1 MQGRLKQGLL
11 WGMGLTLLAVAGGCL
26 VAVLASGAPER
37 QAVPSPSGT
46 GPVTST
52 VQSAPSVPL
61 SSPAFAVRPALK
73 EGQAASETAGS
84 GLLARPALDW
94 YRAALVPT
102 ASVRDRTIAL
112 RINILCAQVRSA
124 KASFETQRAAS
135 SRPAVASAPG
145 VSAQELD
152 ELNMRTA
159 KAAPPEQGVEL
170 QKLSDYCAP
179 GEGFEL
185 ARALR
190 KAGTRPIEYFEL
202 ALPDRPLAGRFP
214 VVVGVLGNPGAN
226 APEFAIWADR
236 GLRDVLERGHGLNDL
251 QAWHASAWILR
262 EVLGGTEEVAL
273 FDRTQCAVYGHCR
286 SAKLLTDADRQRA
299 EAAARQVL
307 QDLQRQDWPRLVYGP
322 QP

>member
-1 MQGRLKQGLL
+1 MQGRLKQRTL
-11 WGMGLTLLAVAGGCL
+11 WGMGLALLAAAGGCFL
-26 VAVLASGAPER
+26 AVRMSATPER
-37 QAVPSPSGT
+37 AVAPSAPG
-46 GPVTST
+46 T
-52 VQSAPSVPL
+52 VQPALSVPL
-61 SSPAFAVRPALK
+61 SPPASAPQPAR
-73 EGQAASETAGS
+73 QARQEASGMAS
-84 GLLARPALDW
+84 GGLFSRPALDW
-94 YRAALVPT
+94 YQAALVPT

-112 RINILCAQVRSA
+112 HVNVLCAKV
-124 KASFETQRAAS
+124 RAAS
-135 SRPAVASAPG
+135 ESFEALRAASRRPAVASAPG
-145 VSAQELD
+145 VSAQELA

-202 ALPDRPLAGRFP
+202 ALPERPLAGRFP

-262 EVLGGTEEVAL
+262 EVLGGSEEVAL
-273 FDRTQCAVYGHCR
+273 FDRTQCAVYGYCR
-286 SAKLLTDADRQRA
+286 SANLLTDADRQRA

-307 QDLQRQDWPRLVYGP
+307 QDLQRQDWPRLIQGP
-322 QP
+322 QS